1 MGWKTALVLF
11 FTLFASLALPLTSQ
25 IAFIPI
31 LACCF
36 GFRIIKMSLA
46 PIAGLNS
53 LVSVAGSWT
62 LLRMHFAEFL
72 KLLDI
77 FALLNFSNF
86 SSRGKFTNV
95 LFNFCILQSAKKNYI
110 SMIYKKKTQMQDWCR
125 GRQLSGFQ
133 FGKSDFKS
141 NQFAQHFFRITP
153 NQFYFWETL

>member
-1 MGWKTALVLF
+1 MAIWRFNYAVL
-11 FTLFASLALPLTSQ
+11 SRNWILTDLQVFCANFWGEKVRLCYFSRFLQ
-25 IAFIPI
+25 VW
-31 LACCF
+31 
-36 GFRIIKMSLA
+36 
-46 PIAGLNS
+46 AGLNS
-53 LVSVAGSWT
+53 LVSVAGSST

-77 FALLNFSNF
+77 FALFNFYNF
-86 SSRGKFTNV
+86 SSRGQFTNA
-95 LFNFCILQSAKKNYI
+95 LFNFYILHSAKKI
-110 SMIYKKKTQMQDWCR
+110 KTQKNSKQKTAQMQDWYR